1 MDPALRRFSTEDPM
15 AEKYYSIS
23 PYAYCANNPILF
35 IDPDGMQLKGVS
47 KDDANKMH
55 EDINTVFADDN
66 KKYLS
71 TDYVKKEKVKSEFL
85 SKDVKLLDFE
95 VRK

>member
-1 MDPALRRFSTEDPM
+1 MDAALRRFSTEDPM

-55 EDINTVFADDN
+55 EDINTVFADD
-66 KKYLS
+66 KFSGFKSLI
-71 TDYVKKEKVKSEFL
+71 TKTPKKETEIL
-85 SKDVKLLDFE
+85 LTKLTLGL
-95 VRK
+95 